1 MGDLTSSMTL
11 IMLWF
16 KHDDR
21 HVQFKIPRA
30 RWRSQGGNEGKD
42 MKVQNSVVF
51 VTGANRGFGLALAR
65 EALARGASKVYAGM
79 RNTAGFNEPGLVP
92 VKLDVTDPESIA
104 AAAARCGDV
113 TVLVNNAG
121 IGRIVEGA
129 LDARME
135 SQSREIF
142 ETNYYGV
149 IRVTQAFAPIL
160 VKNGGGAILN
170 ILSIVSWIPSQVLA
184 AYAASKAA
192 AWSFTNSLRLQL
204 QPQGTQVLGLHV
216 GFMDTDLTRG
226 VDAPKVD
233 PADVARQAFDD
244 MAAGKN
250 EVLGDDVTRTV
261 KKGLSAEQA
270 SYFDDGGLL

>member
-1 MGDLTSSMTL
+1 
-11 IMLWF
+11 
-16 KHDDR
+16 
-21 HVQFKIPRA
+21 
-30 RWRSQGGNEGKD
+30 